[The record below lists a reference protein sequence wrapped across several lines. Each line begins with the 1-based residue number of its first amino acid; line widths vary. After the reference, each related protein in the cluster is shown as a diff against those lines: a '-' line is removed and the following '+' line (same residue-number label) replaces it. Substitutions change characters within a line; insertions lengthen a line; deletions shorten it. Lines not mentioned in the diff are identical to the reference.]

1 MESRKTSG
9 SSWRLSIIFS
19 HDHRLTMSTKA
30 YYQKQII
37 DLRARMAREKEAM
50 KRDNESYARMIANAS
65 SPTSKASYRKSKVDR
80 AESHKRNIESI
91 KRQIAQAQLN
101 KTRAPK

>member
-1 MESRKTSG
+1 
-9 SSWRLSIIFS
+9 
-19 HDHRLTMSTKA
+19 MSTKS

-50 KRDNESYARMIANAS
+50 KRDNEYYARLIKNAS
-65 SPTSKASYRKSKVDR
+65 TPSSKASYRKSKVDK

-101 KTRAPK
+101 KVRAPK

>member
-1 MESRKTSG
+1 
-9 SSWRLSIIFS
+9 
-19 HDHRLTMSTKA
+19 MSTKA

-50 KRDNESYARMIANAS
+50 KRDNEYYARMIANAS